1 MVMSSFNPT
10 VLVGSSL
17 ALEEVPVPASL
28 EMSDIR
34 VQDPAHTVTLD
45 PLGREKLLSSAF
57 VIDNPCVMLSQSI
70 SLFCE

>member
-10 VLVGSSL
+10 VLVGSSM
-17 ALEEVPVPASL
+17 ALEDVPVSASL

-34 VQDPAHTVTLD
+34 VQDPLIRLD
-45 PLGREKLLSSAF
+45 PLGHEKLLSSAF
-57 VIDNPCVMLSQSI
+57 VIDSLCFMLSQSI